1 MRLSLGLLGFRSRQL
16 LSGSGNPR
24 CAVDSAPSAQ
34 LPLGKAGPVSSAPS
48 VVRSYYNC
56 PATASVGRA
65 WLLASAE
72 PTSIFSVR
80 SHCSYSQI
88 SGSARPSLHSKCLLS
103 ATRRTQLRVSAGP
116 LRLASS
122 RALTHERER
131 SRLRLVAASLTAD
144 LAFSIPPLHPQP
156 LCSSPLQVSS
166 ACFGSA
172 PSRLTSSL
180 TLGTWLVGSPLQ
192 LRTSRQSSSAIS
204 GFCVRQGSSVDL
216 APLGQPAPRPPGPCH
231 ISVTFARADPCAHPR
246 SSIASNR
253 AASTAFSNFA
263 FSAES

>member
-1 MRLSLGLLGFRSRQL
+1 MRLSSGLLGFRSRQL
-16 LSGSGNPR
+16 LSGCGNPR
-24 CAVDSAPSAQ
+24 CAADSASPAQ
-34 LPLGKAGPVSSAPS
+34 LPLGWTGPVSSAPS

-65 WLLASAE
+65 WLLAAAA

-131 SRLRLVAASLTAD
+131 SQLRLVAASLTAN
-144 LAFSIPPLHPQP
+144 LAFSIPPLLGIPPPFSAAP
-156 LCSSPLQVSS
+156 LSWTPLGIPPPFSAAPLSWIPLGSPPAAKLGSDLPASLGLPSSLEPPANPLSPLL
-166 ACFGSA
+166 A
-172 PSRLTSSL
+172 PVVGKGPSLTSLLSA
-180 TLGTWLVGSPLQ
+180 SP
-192 LRTSRQSSSAIS
+192 
-204 GFCVRQGSSVDL
+204 
-216 APLGQPAPRPPGPCH
+216 PLGPRGL
-231 ISVTFARADPCAHPR
+231 VT
-246 SSIASNR
+246 SW
-253 AASTAFSNFA
+253 
-263 FSAES
+263 